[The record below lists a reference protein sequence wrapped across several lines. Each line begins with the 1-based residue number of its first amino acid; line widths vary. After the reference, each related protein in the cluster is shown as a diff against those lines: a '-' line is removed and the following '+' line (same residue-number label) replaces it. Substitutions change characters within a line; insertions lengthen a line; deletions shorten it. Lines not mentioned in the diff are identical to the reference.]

1 MGAQQEVKVKE
12 QMHEVAKPGILKAI
26 PKAGEAHPAAVNY
39 NEIFAADR
47 AASHRKA
54 KHIKMQASDGL
65 SLTGVAAM
73 FCMNVLLKL
82 PGPMGDK
89 KTLNKK
95 IKIKTKKQKTKNKQI
110 K

>member
-1 MGAQQEVKVKE
+1 MKHTQLQS
-12 QMHEVAKPGILKAI
+12 I
-26 PKAGEAHPAAVNY
+26 
-39 NEIFAADR
+39 AADR

-89 KTLNKK
+89 KYN
-95 IKIKTKKQKTKNKQI
+95 IKNK
-110 K
+110 